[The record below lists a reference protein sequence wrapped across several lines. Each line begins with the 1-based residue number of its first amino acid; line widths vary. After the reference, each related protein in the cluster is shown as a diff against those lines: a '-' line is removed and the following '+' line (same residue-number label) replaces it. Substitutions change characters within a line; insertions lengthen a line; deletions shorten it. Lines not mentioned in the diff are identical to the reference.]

1 MSYIL
6 PNGSRIGVRT
16 VSDLEYIGKCLR
28 EKIPITVTSV
38 DFDGTETTHVL
49 WHPDDPVMPLVDRGP
64 KSDALRVPAVEWPER
79 LTLWQKIR
87 SYLSRR

>member
-6 PNGSRIGVRT
+6 PNGARIGVT
-16 VSDLEYIGKCLR
+16 TIADLEYVAKCLR

-38 DFDGTETTHVL
+38 DFDGSETTHVL
-49 WHPDDPVMPLVDRGP
+49 WHPDDPVRPLVDRGEP
-64 KSDALRVPAVEWPER
+64 KAYAPPPKR